1 MLTKWL
7 FSLLSSNS
15 IMSSLILGLAALL
28 AVLTMFHLLYG
39 GDLMDGE
46 VDADELPK
54 NRVLAALK
62 KFFKRFYVFNGKATG
77 REWTAAIIAGFSV
90 GIINYFTLQI
100 RANTIWLAWVFLA
113 MVLAGYIALTV
124 LWVKGGTKLVEAA
137 WFSVAALVMWFPA
150 KTLSIMVTP
159 IKFFWLLPTLVV
171 IALVAFFFTDAI
183 SRRTDSPGLVW
194 TLRAVAI
201 VLIVLLLV
209 TTLTGCSSP
218 QDNNGD
224 QSPSG
229 GTAQPTTTWYKF
241 YNLDLQKDKDT
252 SNDFDF
258 GPNPANKSWTA
269 ADYDRE
275 FRTRL
280 KCDPALG
287 AADMAWLDA
296 NVGTRYLGEFYES
309 CKGNWAKTINAA
321 AADWI
326 EDPDGQVA
334 YYRNLDAFFA
344 FLDTGKVTIA
354 EGGRDIEDQ
363 MYMNPYSWSASHAP
377 DVIVMKTDQ
386 KDGLFLIYTFT
397 IKGNEFQVKYRINC
411 GYQPTNVEEVMGIT
425 PQDKPSKPSGGDTP
439 TPTNPGDNPSPGP
452 SPSPT
457 NPPSPSPTNPPTPT
471 YNKDPNKAPSENTEE
486 NDDKGP
492 GPDTNNGVGATTST
506 QDNPNNS
513 AYYDSYDDYR
523 RDMDEMENINQNQR
537 TGNDS
542 NTPSSGGGSSTNVDN
557 NADNGTG
564 NGGINTP
571 TPVQD
576 SAQTSD
582 GHNVTDDSPGEAWG
596 GPPD

>member
-1 MLTKWL
+1 MLTKGL
-7 FSLLSSNS
+7 FSFLSS
-15 IMSSLILGLAALL
+15 IPVLSSVILGLAALF

-39 GDLMDGE
+39 GDLMDD
-46 VDADELPK
+46 DAEFGDLPK
-54 NRVLAALK
+54 NKRLAALK
-62 KFFKRFYVFNGKATG
+62 KFFKRFYVFNGKATE
-77 REWTAAIIAGFSV
+77 REWAFAVIAGFAV
-90 GIINYFTLQI
+90 GMINYFTLQI
-100 RANTIWLAWVFLA
+100 HANTFWLAWVFLA
-113 MVLAGYIALTV
+113 TVFAGYVALIV
-124 LWVKGGTKLVEAA
+124 LWVKGGTEVAEAA

-159 IKFFWLLPTLVV
+159 IEALWLLPTVVV
-171 IALVAFFFTDAI
+171 IALIAYFFTDAI
-183 SRRTDSPGLVW
+183 SRRTDSNGLAW
-194 TLRAVAI
+194 TLRVIAI
-201 VLIVLLLV
+201 ILIALLLV
-209 TTLTGCSSP
+209 TTLTGCGDS
-218 QDNNGD
+218 NNGN

-229 GTAQPTTTWYKF
+229 GIAQTTTTWYKF

-275 FRTRL
+275 FRNRL
-280 KCDPALG
+280 KYDPALG
-287 AADMAWLDA
+287 AGDMAWLDA

-309 CKGNWAKTINAA
+309 CKGDWAKTINAA

-354 EGGRDIEDQ
+354 EGGKDIEDQ
-363 MYMNPYSWSASHAP
+363 MYMNPYTYAASHAP

-425 PQDKPSKPSGGDTP
+425 PQDKPSGGDTP
-439 TPTNPGDNPSPGP
+439 TPTNPGDNPSP

-457 NPPSPSPTNPPTPT
+457 NPPSPSPTPTNPPAPTPT
-471 YNKDPNKAPSENTEE
+471 YNKDPKKAPSENTEE

-506 QDNPNNS
+506 KDNPNNS

-542 NTPSSGGGSSTNVDN
+542 NTPSSGGGSSTNVDS

-564 NGGINTP
+564 YGGINTA

-582 GHNVTDDSPGEAWG
+582 GHNVTDDNPGEAWG

>member
-1 MLTKWL
+1 MLTKGL
-7 FSLLSSNS
+7 FSFLSS
-15 IMSSLILGLAALL
+15 IPVLSSVILGLAALF

-39 GDLMDGE
+39 GDLMDD
-46 VDADELPK
+46 DAEFGDLPK
-54 NRVLAALK
+54 NKILAALK

-124 LWVKGGTKLVEAA
+124 LWVKGGTELVEAA

-171 IALVAFFFTDAI
+171 IALIAFFFTDAI

-194 TLRAVAI
+194 TLRVVAI

-258 GPNPANKSWTA
+258 GPNPASKSWTA

-275 FRTRL
+275 FRNRL
-280 KCDPALG
+280 KYDPALG
-287 AADMAWLDA
+287 AGDMAWLDA

-309 CKGNWAKTINAA
+309 CKGDWAKTINAA

-354 EGGRDIEDQ
+354 EGGKDIEDQ
-363 MYMNPYSWSASHAP
+363 MYMNPYTYAASHAP

-411 GYQPTNVEEVMGIT
+411 GYQPTNVEEAMGIT
-425 PQDKPSKPSGGDTP
+425 PQDKPSGGDTP
-439 TPTNPGDNPSPGP
+439 TPTNPGDNPSP

-457 NPPSPSPTNPPTPT
+457 NPPSPSPTPTNPPAPTPT
-471 YNKDPNKAPSENTEE
+471 YNKDPKKAPSENTEE

-506 QDNPNNS
+506 KDNPNNS

-542 NTPSSGGGSSTNVDN
+542 NTPSSGGGSSTNVDS

-564 NGGINTP
+564 YSGINTA

-582 GHNVTDDSPGEAWG
+582 GHNVTDDNPGEAWG
-596 GPPD
+596 SPPD

>member
-1 MLTKWL
+1 MLKGL
-7 FSLLSSNS
+7 FSSIPVLSSV
-15 IMSSLILGLAALL
+15 MLGLAALF
-28 AVLTMFHLLYG
+28 AVLTIFHLLYG
-39 GDLMDGE
+39 GDLMDD
-46 VDADELPK
+46 DADVGELPK
-54 NRVLAALK
+54 NRILASLK
-62 KFFKRFYVFNGKATG
+62 KFFKKCYLFNGKATG
-77 REWTAAIIAGFSV
+77 KEWTAAVIAGFSV
-90 GIINYFTLQI
+90 GIVNYFALQI
-100 RANTIWLAWVFLA
+100 HANTIWLAWFFLA
-113 MVLAGYIALTV
+113 IVLAGYIALTV
-124 LWVKGGTKLVEAA
+124 LWVKGGVEIVEAA
-137 WFSVAALVMWFPA
+137 WFSVAALILWFPA

-159 IKFFWLLPTLVV
+159 IKFFWLLPTLIV
-171 IALVAFFFTDAI
+171 IALIAFFFTDAI
-183 SRRTDSPGLVW
+183 GRRTDSNVLVW
-194 TLRAVAI
+194 ALRAIAI

-209 TTLTGCSSP
+209 TTLTGCSSS
-218 QDNNGD
+218 QDSSANN
-224 QSPSG
+224 QSSSG
-229 GTAQPTTTWYKF
+229 GAVKPTATWYKF

-258 GPNPANKSWTA
+258 GPDPTKKSWTA
-269 ADYDRE
+269 ADYDRD
-275 FRTRL
+275 FRERL
-280 KCDPALG
+280 KVDPALG

-309 CKGNWAKTINAA
+309 CKHDWAKTINSAA
-321 AADWI
+321 ANWI
-326 EDPDGQVA
+326 ESPDGQVA

-344 FLDTGKVTIA
+344 FLNAGKVTIVQ
-354 EGGRDIEDQ
+354 GGKEIEDQ
-363 MYMNPYSWSASHAP
+363 MYMNPYSYSASHAP

-397 IKGNEFQVKYRINC
+397 IKGNDFKVKYRINC

-439 TPTNPGDNPSPGP
+439 TPTNPGDNPPTP
-452 SPSPT
+452 TPTPT
-457 NPPSPSPTNPPTPT
+457 NPPTPTPTPTNPPTPT

-506 QDNPNNS
+506 RDNSNNS
-513 AYYDSYDDYR
+513 AYYDSYEDYR

-537 TGNDS
+537 TGNDD
-542 NTPSSGGGSSTNVDN
+542 NTPSSGGGSGTNVDN

-564 NGGINTP
+564 YGGIDTP
-571 TPVQD
+571 TPVHD